1 MNSTEIFY
9 NNGQFNWD
17 AINTISNII
26 LVLALVC
33 ITAWY
38 TNEVRKQTRLII
50 KDRERT
56 KILEEVQKV
65 LTPAINLIEFEIS
78 AIQNKKILWHRYTSG
93 TCGFKH
99 GLWRLFYSEQHGNI
113 QHLFDGTCGWALK
126 DVSNKSPNLDS
137 MFSHHDSLIDELN
150 QFYEEI
156 EKEIK
161 TPELEERL
169 EKMTREFNKGKS
181 AMHRLTGGY
190 ITHVFGYYS
199 ERIINF
205 EDTIKF
211 SLDNDA
217 KPDIDFWKE
226 NKNELLKFRD
236 KRRTVEIHKQLSKK
250 LIELEELDMRLS
262 KKLSEKREKY
272 RKEYNFT
279 NNEINP
285 FRGKGVQSY

>member
-56 KILEEVQKV
+56 KILEEVQDV
-65 LTPAINLIEFEIS
+65 LTPAIDLIESEIS
-78 AIQNKKILWHRYTSG
+78 AIQNKNISWNRDISG
-93 TCGFKH
+93 ICGFKH
-99 GLWRLFYSEQHGNI
+99 GLGRLFYSKQYGHV
-113 QHLFDGTCGWALK
+113 LFSFDGTSRGALK
-126 DVSNKSPNLDS
+126 DALNKSPDLDS
-137 MFSHHDSLIDELN
+137 MFSSHDILFDELN

-161 TPELEERL
+161 TPELEKRL
-169 EKMTREFNKGKS
+169 EEMTREFNKGKS

-217 KPDIDFWKE
+217 KPDIDFWEE
-226 NKNELLKFRD
+226 NQDELLKFRD